1 MGEALAKGLIIGLF
15 LVFIGLIRYFINWI
29 RFKNREKLLEE
40 DEKNSFLE
48 DKFKH
53 LLNTKEGKKEIT
65 DILVSQPF
73 SSNKPWVVY
82 KTMKWGTWPINNNE
96 EDEIHFSITD
106 EELQNLEE
114 FIKHKEEFK
123 SIKINNSSSDSSRVH
138 EIENK
143 WSTKEK

>member
-1 MGEALAKGLIIGLF
+1 MGEALVKGLIVGLF
-15 LVFIGLIRYFINWI
+15 LGFIGLIRYFINWI

-73 SSNKPWVVY
+73 TTNKSWVVY

-96 EDEIHFSITD
+96 EDEIHFSIKD
-106 EELQNLEE
+106 EELNNLEDY
-114 FIKHKEEFK
+114 IKY
-123 SIKINNSSSDSSRVH
+123 
-138 EIENK
+138 
-143 WSTKEK
+143 KEKKKFKRQ

>member
-1 MGEALAKGLIIGLF
+1 MGEALVKGLIVGLF
-15 LVFIGLIRYFINWI
+15 LGFIGLIRYFINWI

-73 SSNKPWVVY
+73 TSNKPWVVY

-96 EDEIHFSITD
+96 EDEIHFSIKD
-106 EELQNLEE
+106 EELNNLEDY
-114 FIKHKEEFK
+114 IKY
-123 SIKINNSSSDSSRVH
+123 
-138 EIENK
+138 
-143 WSTKEK
+143 KEKKKFKRQ

>member
-1 MGEALAKGLIIGLF
+1 MGEALMKGLIVGLF
-15 LVFIGLIRYFINWI
+15 FGFIGLIRYFINWI
-29 RFKNREKLLEE
+29 RFKNRENLLEE

-96 EDEIHFSITD
+96 ENEIHYSITD

-114 FIKHKEEFK
+114 FIKHKEELK
-123 SIKINNSSSDSSRVH
+123 SIRINNSSSDSSRVH
-138 EIENK
+138 EIENR

>member
-15 LVFIGLIRYFINWI
+15 LLFIGLIRYFINWI
-29 RFKNREKLLEE
+29 RFKKREKLLEE

-123 SIKINNSSSDSSRVH
+123 SIKINNSSSDSSRVGP
-138 EIENK
+138 
-143 WSTKEK
+143 

>member
-1 MGEALAKGLIIGLF
+1 MGEVFGKALVMGLLIGIISLIGF
-15 LVFIGLIRYFINWI
+15 LIKWI

-48 DKFKH
+48 NKFKH

-96 EDEIHFSITD
+96 ENEIHFSITD

-114 FIKHKEEFK
+114 YIEFK
-123 SIKINNSSSDSSRVH
+123 GQIKSKEINALTSDSSA
-138 EIENK
+138 ENSIDNT
-143 WSTKEK
+143 WSNNIK

>member
-1 MGEALAKGLIIGLF
+1 MGEALVKGLIVGLF
-15 LVFIGLIRYFINWI
+15 LGFIGLIRYFINWI

-73 SSNKPWVVY
+73 TSNKSWVVY

-96 EDEIHFSITD
+96 EDEIHFSIKD
-106 EELQNLEE
+106 EELNNLEDY
-114 FIKHKEEFK
+114 IKY
-123 SIKINNSSSDSSRVH
+123 
-138 EIENK
+138 
-143 WSTKEK
+143 KEKKKFKRQ

>member
-1 MGEALAKGLIIGLF
+1 MGEVFGKALVMGLLIGIISLIGF
-15 LVFIGLIRYFINWI
+15 LIKWI

-40 DEKNSFLE
+40 NEKNSFLE

-96 EDEIHFSITD
+96 ENEIHYSITD

-114 FIKHKEEFK
+114 FIKHKEELK
-123 SIKINNSSSDSSRVH
+123 SIRINNSSSDSSRVH
-138 EIENK
+138 EIENR

>member
-1 MGEALAKGLIIGLF
+1 MGEALVKGLIVGLF
-15 LVFIGLIRYFINWI
+15 LGFIGLIRYFINWI

-73 SSNKPWVVY
+73 TSNKSWVVY
-82 KTMKWGTWPINNNE
+82 KTMKWGTWPINNKE
-96 EDEIHFSITD
+96 EDKIHFSITD
-106 EELQNLEE
+106 KELQNLEE
-114 FIKHKEEFK
+114 FTKHKEELK
-123 SIKINNSSSDSSRVH
+123 NIKTNNSTIDSSMDH
-138 EIENK
+138 KI
-143 WSTKEK
+143 TID

>member
-1 MGEALAKGLIIGLF
+1 MGEAFAKALVMMLF
-15 LVFIGLIRYFINWI
+15 LGFIGLIRYFINWI

-65 DILVSQPF
+65 DILVSQPLN
-73 SSNKPWVVY
+73 SNKPWVVY
-82 KTMKWGTWPINNNE
+82 KSLKWGTWPINNKE

-106 EELQNLEE
+106 EELNKLEE
-114 FIKHKEEFK
+114 YTKYKEEMK
-123 SIKINNSSSDSSRVH
+123 SIKIKNLSSDSSMDHKIDNRRSS
-138 EIENK
+138 K
-143 WSTKEK
+143 

>member
-15 LVFIGLIRYFINWI
+15 FGFIGLIRYFINWI

-48 DKFKH
+48 CKFKH

-65 DILVSQPF
+65 DIFVSQPF
-73 SSNKPWVVY
+73 NSNKPWIVY
-82 KTMKWGTWPINNNE
+82 KTMKWGTWPINNKE
-96 EDEIHFSITD
+96 EDKIHFSITD

-114 FIKHKEEFK
+114 FTKHKEELK
-123 SIKINNSSSDSSRVH
+123 NIKTNNSTIDSSMGHKITRD
-138 EIENK
+138 
-143 WSTKEK
+143 

>member
-1 MGEALAKGLIIGLF
+1 MGEAFGKGLVMALLIGIVSLIGF
-15 LVFIGLIRYFINWI
+15 LINWI

-48 DKFKH
+48 EKFKH

-96 EDEIHFSITD
+96 ENEIHFSITD

-114 FIKHKEEFK
+114 YIEFK
-123 SIKINNSSSDSSRVH
+123 GQIKSKEINALTSDSSA
-138 EIENK
+138 ENSIDNT
-143 WSTKEK
+143 WSNNIK

>member
-1 MGEALAKGLIIGLF
+1 MGEAFAKALVMMLF
-15 LVFIGLIRYFINWI
+15 LGFIGLIRYFINWI

-65 DILVSQPF
+65 DILVSQPLN
-73 SSNKPWVVY
+73 SNKPWVVY
-82 KTMKWGTWPINNNE
+82 KSLKWGTWPINNKE

-106 EELQNLEE
+106 EELNKLEE
-114 FIKHKEEFK
+114 YTKYKEEMK
-123 SIKINNSSSDSSRVH
+123 SIKIKNLSSDSSMNHKIDNR
-138 EIENK
+138 
-143 WSTKEK
+143 WSSK